1 MVSIGYRQGE
11 KPLFEYLR
19 HHTQVQPEHTAFVW
33 YGREVS
39 FRELNTLSDNFA
51 AVLWSLG
58 IRKGDRVALF
68 LQNSPQYV
76 IAHIG
81 IQKIG
86 AIVGPCSPLFKA
98 QELQYQLADLGARVI
113 VADEHLY
120 SLVQA
125 VRADTALEHV
135 FVTNYADMLP
145 ESPSMALPEPLQ
157 QEKLNIP
164 DTTDLLDCLRQDRI
178 PPAVSWEIDDVSLI
192 TYTSGTTGLP
202 KGVMLTHRN
211 ALYKSFSVAD
221 HNPVRAD
228 DIQLC
233 VAPVYHIAGMLVGIN
248 MTLYAGI
255 TTVLLFRFD
264 PINAMQAVDQYKVS
278 WWYGASTV
286 LAAVMAHPDVK
297 EYDFSSLR
305 LNPSTSFGVS
315 VTAELASRWNEI
327 APNTTV
333 FEVTYGLSET
343 HTWDTTMPVDAI
355 RWGTHGKPV
364 TGVEMR
370 IVDPDTGQEKPAG
383 DAGELLIRSPGNFSG
398 YWNKPEATSKT
409 LQDGWVHTGDIA
421 KLDGDGYMTF
431 IGRYKELIKVSG
443 YSVSPEEVEIM
454 LVQHPYVRQVAVV
467 GVDDP
472 VKGQVVKA
480 FVIPDKTESPASEEE
495 IIAWCKQN
503 MSAYKVPKHIV
514 FCEKFPTTGLG
525 KVLRRLL
532 KDEN

>member
-1 MVSIGYRQGE
+1 MVSISYRQGE
-11 KPLFEYLR
+11 KPIFEYLR
-19 HHTQVQPEHTAFVW
+19 QHALERPEHTAFVW
-33 YGREVS
+33 YGREIS

-98 QELQYQLADLGARVI
+98 QELKYQLEDLGARVI
-113 VADEHLY
+113 VADEHLHA
-120 SLVQA
+120 LVES

-135 FVTNYADMLP
+135 FATNYADMLP
-145 ESPSMALPEPLQ
+145 ASPTMTLPEQLQ
-157 QEKLNIP
+157 QEKLAIP
-164 DTTDLLDCLRQDRI
+164 GTIDLLEALKQDRT
-178 PPAVSWEIDDVSLI
+178 PPEVPWEIGDVSLI

-202 KGVMLTHRN
+202 KGVMLTHRS

-221 HNPVRAD
+221 HNPVKAD
-228 DIQLC
+228 DVQLC
-233 VAPVYHIAGMLVGIN
+233 VTPIYHIAGMLVGIN

-255 TTVLLFRFD
+255 TTVLLYRFD
-264 PINAMQAVDQYKVS
+264 PINALQAVDHYKVS

-286 LAAVMAHPDVK
+286 LDAVLAHPDVK
-297 EYDFSSLR
+297 KYDLSSLR
-305 LNPSTSFGVS
+305 LNPCTSFGLS
-315 VTAELASRWNEI
+315 VNEELASRWNKV
-327 APNTTV
+327 APNTIV

-343 HTWDTTMPVDAI
+343 HTWDTTMPVEAI
-355 RWGTHGKPV
+355 KWGTHGKPV

-370 IVDPDTGQEKPAG
+370 IVDPDTGKEKPVG
-383 DAGELLIRSPGNFSG
+383 EAGELLVRSPASFTG
-398 YWNKPEATSKT
+398 YWHKPEATAKT
-409 LQDGWVHTGDIA
+409 LRDGWVYTGDIA
-421 KLDGDGYMTF
+421 KLDSDGYLTF

-443 YSVSPEEVEIM
+443 YSVSPEEVEVI
-454 LVQHPYVRQVAVV
+454 LIQHPYVKQVVVV
-467 GVDDP
+467 GADDP

-480 FVIPDKTESPASEEE
+480 FVIPDTTQSPVSKEE
-495 IIAWCKQN
+495 IIAWSKQN
-503 MSAYKVPKHIV
+503 MSAYKVPKEIV
-514 FCEKFPTTGLG
+514 FCDKFPTTGLG

-532 KDEN
+532 NEKD